1 MANVQFKRGSHASLE
16 ALLAKNGTAG
26 SFVEGAFYL
35 TTDSDRLY
43 FAQSDSELVHLNHNV
58 IHVASVSELQKYW
71 STAVNG
77 DFYYCAAENVLC
89 TKNTAIDATK
99 WIQINKNTDTDH
111 DTKVTKLEGS
121 AAATANTALVLTTT
135 LTNSNYDLINDA
147 QNPSST
153 STIQGT
159 VTITK
164 AQLEDVLKHAVNV
177 SATVAGNTV
186 TVKTSGNGAGGTGFT
201 ITGAGNVSVGGTN
214 NAIEI
219 YGEEHEYGFS
229 NAANSNTLTFNND
242 GSDETVVISAGNQ
255 ISVTNATAGNIKIA
269 HGSVST
275 STNGNQTGASADVAH
290 AGELKAITAL
300 TTNNGHV
307 TGAVLTTYNLPEDEY
322 VDTIEAG
329 ESGALNIVMKSGEEK
344 PTAAHTISFTHTS
357 KNDAG
362 VVTSEVIDN
371 KGTLDFYTTAQ
382 IDSKLRGLDA
392 MTYKGTVNGTSG
404 DNKLPVVSDGVR
416 NGDAYK
422 VTTAFGD
429 YEVGDL
435 LIAVGTESASTG
447 LITTG
452 LTWTRIPAGTDTNDA
467 YLLQVSGT
475 TVTLKNDTA
484 GSEEG
489 SVTFQGD
496 SNEIT
501 VTGSGTNIT
510 IAHANHEGKKVTATK
525 TTPAAGTIINVV
537 TDVVATDKGHVDTYT
552 VTPITLPN
560 DNDTTYEVSAG
571 SITGGASIVVTG
583 GGEGAG
589 SGSNSAV
596 KVLSG
601 TQMDVKY
608 TDDETITVNHAA
620 IQAPTKGTASQDLYA
635 SEGATKNSF
644 QAISAITLNNG
655 HVTGYTTKT
664 YNMPD
669 DNNSSYQLT
678 GGVATAT
685 NGVTITHNLNEE
697 GTAISGDTTVSTAI
711 TSESLKV
718 SAASTTEVKVEL
730 EWGTF

>member
-1 MANVQFKRGSHASLE
+1 MANVRFKRGTHESLE
-16 ALLAKNGTAG
+16 KLLAKNGTAG
-26 SFVEGAFYL
+26 SFIEGAFYL

-58 IHVASVSELQKYW
+58 IHVASISELNKHW

-121 AAATANTALVLTTT
+121 ATATANTSLILTTT
-135 LTNSNYDLINDA
+135 LTNSKYDLINDA
-147 QNPSST
+147 NNAAST

-177 SATVAGNTV
+177 SATLSGNTV
-186 TVKTSGNGAGGTGFT
+186 TVKTNGGGAGGTGFT
-201 ITGAGNVSVGGTN
+201 ITGGGNVSISGAN

-229 NAANSNTLTFNND
+229 NKANSNTLTFNND
-242 GSDETVVISAGNQ
+242 GNDEEVIISAGNQ
-255 ISVTNATAGNIKIA
+255 ISVTNATAGNIQVA
-269 HGSVST
+269 HGVIST
-275 STNGNQTGASADVAH
+275 STNGNQSAASADIAH
-290 AGELKAITAL
+290 AGEFKAITGL
-300 TTNNGHV
+300 TTNNGHI
-307 TGAVLTTYNLPEDEY
+307 TGAVLTTYTLPEDEY
-322 VDTIEAG
+322 IDTISAG
-329 ESGALNIVMKSGEEK
+329 ENGALGILMKSGDQK
-344 PTAAHTISFTHTS
+344 STAEHIISFTHTS

-382 IDSKLRGLDA
+382 IDNKLRGLDA

-404 DNKLPVVSDGVR
+404 TNKLPVIADGIR

-422 VTTAFGD
+422 VTTKFGD

-435 LIAVGTESASTG
+435 LIAVGTESAATG
-447 LITTG
+447 LITAD
-452 LTWTRIPAGTDTNDA
+452 LTWTRIPAGTDTNDT
-467 YLLQVSGT
+467 YKLQVSGA
-475 TVTLKNDTA
+475 TVKLRNDTA
-484 GSEEG
+484 GSDEG
-489 SVTFQGD
+489 SVTFKGD
-496 SNEIT
+496 NDEIT
-501 VTGSGTNIT
+501 VTGSGTEIT
-510 IAHANHEGKKVTATK
+510 IAHASHEGKKVTATK
-525 TTPAAGTIINVV
+525 VTPAAGTVINVV
-537 TDVVATDKGHVDTYT
+537 TDMVATDKGHVDNYT

-560 DNDTTYEVSAG
+560 DNDTTYKASAG
-571 SITGGASIVVTG
+571 SITDGAAVIITG
-583 GGEGAG
+583 EGEGAG
-589 SGSNSAV
+589 AGDSSSVNI
-596 KVLSG
+596 LSG

-608 TDDETITVNHAA
+608 TNDTTITINHAT
-620 IQAPTKGTASQDLYA
+620 IVAPTEGSASQDLYA
-635 SEGATKNSF
+635 SEGTAKNNF

-664 YNMPD
+664 YNMPE
-669 DNNSSYQLT
+669 DNNSTYELT
-678 GGVATAT
+678 GGVTSIS

-697 GTAISGDTTVSTAI
+697 GTAISGDTSVATSI
-711 TSESLKV
+711 TSASLKINAE
-718 SAASTTEVKVEL
+718 SANAIGVEI
-730 EWGTF
+730 EWGSF